1 MRQDHEVTT
10 LEQLLDRIGKATQG
24 GGPRVSLGAVLD
36 VVGRRSFGPL
46 LLLAGLVTLAPII
59 GDIPGVPTL
68 MAVLV
73 WLSAGQLLLRREHV
87 WLPRWLL
94 LRSMAP
100 DKLRQALKR
109 LHAPARFIDRMLRP
123 RLTMFT
129 QPTAVAIVCVGI
141 AAAMPAMEFVP
152 FSANIA
158 GAALTAFGL
167 ALIARDGLLALLAFV
182 LTAMIVALGIYHLL

>member
-1 MRQDHEVTT
+1 MRQDQEVAT
-10 LEQLLDRIGKATQG
+10 LEQLLDRIGKATQDG
-24 GGPRVSLGAVLD
+24 GRVSLGAVLD

-94 LRSMAP
+94 ERSMAP

-109 LHAPARFIDRMLRP
+109 LHAPARFIDRMLWP

-129 QPTAVAIVCVGI
+129 QPTAVARRIRMVFCC
-141 AAAMPAMEFVP
+141 
-152 FSANIA
+152 
-158 GAALTAFGL
+158 
-167 ALIARDGLLALLAFV
+167 
-182 LTAMIVALGIYHLL
+182 YHA